1 METSDSLTSAWAA
14 LASAFGCG
22 LLMGIERERRK
33 GTGPHRALAGVRSFT
48 LAALAGAATAIL
60 AMPALLAV
68 GALFMAILGAT
79 AYAKDRSGDPGVT
92 TEIALFLAYVIG
104 AMCTQDQ
111 LLAAALAVA
120 ATGLLAARERL
131 HNFANTWL
139 QPGEV
144 RGGLILAA
152 LILIVAPLMPDRP
165 LWGEVL
171 NPQLLVRLLVV
182 LLLIQSLAHLGR
194 RLLQARQ
201 ALALSALASGFVS
214 STATIANLGLEL
226 RAGRGTLRAQAGGAV
241 LSCVA
246 TMLQMLA
253 VAATIQPAWL
263 TRLWAPALASALV
276 AGVYGSW
283 LAHTG
288 LADAGEKPA
297 AQVPAAQM
305 PAAQMPADTPM
316 FRLRDAL
323 IIAVLLTVVQAGVYG
338 LGLWLGDAGMMTG
351 ALLAAL
357 ADVHSVIAAL
367 LAHGAPGAPAAP
379 MVERTLMAAML
390 VHALSKSG
398 MALAAGGPRYALAV
412 AVGVLAH
419 TLVFVLGLWLL

>member
-1 METSDSLTSAWAA
+1 METSGGLTSAWAA

-60 AMPALLAV
+60 AVPALLAV

-111 LLAAALAVA
+111 LLAGALAVA

-253 VAATIQPAWL
+253 VAVTIQPAWL
-263 TRLWAPALASALV
+263 AQLAAPALASALV

-288 LADAGEKPA
+288 LADASEK
-297 AQVPAAQM
+297 

-323 IIAVLLTVVQAGVYG
+323 LIAALLTAVQAGVYG

-357 ADVHSVIAAL
+357 ADIHSVIAAL
-367 LAHGAPGAPAAP
+367 LAHGAPGTPAAP
-379 MVERTLMAAML
+379 MVARTLMAAML

-398 MALAAGGPRYALAV
+398 VALASGGPRYALVV
-412 AVGVLAH
+412 AAGVLGH
-419 TLVFVLGLWLL
+419 TLVFVLGLWLLG

>member
-1 METSDSLTSAWAA
+1 METSGGLTSAWAA

-60 AMPALLAV
+60 AVPALLAV

-131 HNFANTWL
+131 HQFANTWL

-144 RGGLILAA
+144 RGGLILGA

-165 LWGEVL
+165 LWGNVL

-263 TRLWAPALASALV
+263 AQLAAPALASALV
-276 AGVYGSW
+276 ASVYGSW

-288 LADAGEKPA
+288 LGLPANTGEK
-297 AQVPAAQM
+297 

-323 IIAVLLTVVQAGVYG
+323 VIAALLTAVQAGVYG

-357 ADVHSVIAAL
+357 ADIHSVIAAL
-367 LAHGAPGAPAAP
+367 LAHGAPGTPAAP
-379 MVERTLMAAML
+379 LVERTLMAAML
-390 VHALSKSG
+390 VHALSKTG
-398 MALAAGGPRYALAV
+398 IALAAGGPRYALAV
-412 AVGVLAH
+412 AAGVLGH
-419 TLVFVLGLWLL
+419 TLVFIGGLWLLR

>member
-1 METSDSLTSAWAA
+1 METSNSLTSAWAA
-14 LASAFGCG
+14 LASALGCG
-22 LLMGIERERRK
+22 LLMGIERERSK
-33 GTGPHRALAGVRSFT
+33 GSGPHRALAGVRSFALT
-48 LAALAGAATAIL
+48 ALAGATAALL
-60 AMPALLAV
+60 AMPALLGV
-68 GALFMAILGAT
+68 GALFVAILGVT

-92 TEIALFLAYVIG
+92 TEIALFFVYVIG
-104 AMCTQDQ
+104 AMCTQDR
-111 LLAAALAVA
+111 LLAAALAVV

-131 HNFANTWL
+131 HRFANTWL

-144 RGGLILAA
+144 RDGLILGA

-182 LLLIQSLAHLGR
+182 LLLIQSFAHLGR

-263 TRLWAPALASALV
+263 PQLAAPALASALV
-276 AGVYGSW
+276 AGVYGGW

-288 LADAGEKPA
+288 LPQAAGKPA
-297 AQVPAAQM
+297 QL
-305 PAAQMPADTPM
+305 PADTAM

-323 IIAVLLTVVQAGVYG
+323 LIALLLTAVQAGVYG

-357 ADVHSVIAAL
+357 ADIHSVIAAL
-367 LAHGAPGAPAAP
+367 LAHGAPGTPAAP

-398 MALAAGGPRYALAV
+398 MALASGGKGYGWAV
-412 AVGVLAH
+412 AAGVLAH